1 MKLSYKN
8 VAGLILLT
16 ALTASASYAQQ
27 QFTHKVTAT
36 NRNCN
41 TVCSVFDIPELNNNP
56 AAVVFITPIG
66 NARDLNP
73 HPIGAYYMYLKK
85 WSVFNLDGASI
96 AEGAKYKVEYY
107 VNSGP
112 DRFVY
117 IVPRQVHLSD
127 IPYIDREGLNG
138 NPNARPRVF
147 PTSSP
152 THGALYNRDDVKV
165 EYDAGAGKWFIANVN
180 GKPVPWEAVYNV
192 FLFAEGI
199 SNTTSTIP
207 AKKPN

>member
-1 MKLSYKN
+1 MKFSSKN
-8 VAGLILLT
+8 IAGLILLIT
-16 ALTASASYAQQ
+16 LTASSSYAQK
-27 QFTHKVTAT
+27 QFTHTVTAT

-138 NPNARPRVF
+138 NPKARLRVF

-165 EYDAGAGKWFIANVN
+165 EYDTGVGKWFIANIN

-192 FLFAEGI
+192 FLFPEGI

-207 AKKPN
+207 AKKQN